1 MRISIKVIALGA
13 LVASLSA
20 AAPVE
25 KRDAATDRIVACFVG
40 LIFTGAWPGSCQA
53 AVAINTGL
61 IKSIA
66 INQMSMDFTPANPWA
81 PTTSSNSVVATMLGI
96 PGVTLPIDQIRQ
108 HIVLVD
114 NNVQIGNI
122 ETPWSSAK
130 VSGSTLTTS
139 FPSTT
144 LSVFTDAHAAFS
156 SFISAL
162 STKASHPVTLQGAV
176 DAQLNLGI
184 FGRMTIPGIGF
195 KTTVLFDG
203 LNNLSQMKFLYLIDT
218 NFDTPGFISLTTII
232 NIINPSKLNLK
243 LGDVNFSTATAS
255 GFVGISSIKNLNLIP
270 GNNYVLSSTGLDLSY
285 PAAVEF
291 LSNLNN
297 ADGTLTLTGYSKS
310 STNVALN
317 AGLAAVKSPLVVP
330 KNFEGAVMSQAP
342 YKNWS
347 LKTLP
352 STNSDMLVEITATF
366 QSPYYGYPVQMVSA
380 ADEGL
385 DNFATV
391 GSIPSGS
398 NLSRLFTFQNN
409 LVFSVSGT
417 GSATVTFKA
426 ALMGPFDATTKSAW
440 QDLVNYGTA
449 NKNIPINLSWIAK
462 IIVNN
467 DGVNRFVD
475 WGNFATGLEDIK
487 MAVGS
492 DFASIM
498 KAFP

>member
-1 MRISIKVIALGA
+1 
-13 LVASLSA
+13 
-20 AAPVE
+20 
-25 KRDAATDRIVACFVG
+25 
-40 LIFTGAWPGSCQA
+40 
-53 AVAINTGL
+53 
-61 IKSIA
+61 
-66 INQMSMDFTPANPWA
+66 MSMDFTPANPWA
-81 PTTSSNSVVATMLGI
+81 PLTSSSNVIATLLSV
-96 PGVTLPIDQIRQ
+96 PGVSIPIERIQQ

-122 ETPWSSAK
+122 ETPWTAAK

-184 FGRMTIPGIGF
+184 FGSKTIPGIGF

-203 LNNLSQMKFLYLIDT
+203 LNNLSQMKFMYLIDT
-218 NFDTPGFISLTTII
+218 NFDTPNFIYLTTII
-232 NIINPSKLNLK
+232 NIVNPSKLSLK
-243 LGDVNFSTATAS
+243 LGDVNFSTATA
-255 GFVGISSIKNLNLIP
+255 GGYVGISSIKNLNLIP
-270 GNNYVLSSTGLDLSY
+270 GNNYVLSSTGMDLSY
-285 PAAVEF
+285 PAAVDF
-291 LSNLNN
+291 MTNLGN
-297 ADGTLTLTGYSKS
+297 ADGVLTLTGYDKS
-310 STNVALN
+310 SANVALN

-330 KNFEGAVMSQAP
+330 RNFEGAVMSQVP

-352 STNSDMLVEITATF
+352 STNSDHLVEITATF

-380 ADEGL
+380 ADEGQ
-385 DNFATV
+385 DNFVTV
-391 GSIPSGS
+391 GAIPSGT
-398 NLSRLFTFQNN
+398 NINRLFTFLNN
-409 LVFSVSGT
+409 LTFSVSGT
-417 GSATVTFKA
+417 GSATVSFKV
-426 ALMGPFDATTKSAW
+426 ALTGPFDASTKAAW

-449 NKNIPINLSWIAK
+449 NEFIPINLNMIAK
-462 IIVNN
+462 VIVNN
-467 DGVNRFVD
+467 DGINRLVD

-487 MAVGS
+487 LAVGP

>member
-1 MRISIKVIALGA
+1 MRICLKVVALGA
-13 LVASLSA
+13 VVASLA
-20 AAPVE
+20 AAIPVE
-25 KRDAATDRIVACFVG
+25 KRDAATDKI
-40 LIFTGAWPGSCQA
+40 
-53 AVAINTGL
+53 INTGL
-61 IKSIA
+61 IKSIS
-66 INQMSMDFTPANPWA
+66 INQMSMDFTPANPWT
-81 PTTSSNSVVATMLGI
+81 PITSSNSVVATMLALPGI
-96 PGVTLPIDQIRQ
+96 SLPIDNIRQ
-108 HIVLVD
+108 HIILVD

-144 LSVFTDAHAAFS
+144 LSVFNDAHAAFS

-176 DAQLNLGI
+176 DAQLNLGV

-195 KTTVLFDG
+195 KTTVVFDG

-218 NFDTPGFISLTTII
+218 NFDTPNFIYMTTII
-232 NIINPSKLNLK
+232 NIINPSKLSLK
-243 LGDVNFSTATAS
+243 LGDVSFSTATA
-255 GFVGISSIKNLNLIP
+255 GGYVGVSSIKNLNLIP

-285 PAAVEF
+285 PAAVDF
-291 LSNLNN
+291 LTNLGN
-297 ADGTLTLTGYSKS
+297 ADGVLSLTGFAKS
-310 STNVALN
+310 SANVALN

-330 KNFEGAVMSQAP
+330 KNFEGAIMSQAP

-352 STNSDMLVEITATF
+352 STNSDFLVEITATF
-366 QSPYYGYPVQMVSA
+366 QSPYYGFPIQMVSA
-380 ADEGL
+380 SDEGQ

-398 NLSRLFTFQNN
+398 GINRLFTFLNN
-409 LVFSVSGT
+409 LTFSVSGS
-417 GSATVTFKA
+417 GSVTVAFKV
-426 ALMGPFDATTKSAW
+426 ALTGPFDASSKAAW

-449 NKNIPINLSWIAK
+449 NKYIPINLSSMIAK

-467 DGVNRFVD
+467 DGINRFVD
-475 WGNFATGLEDIK
+475 WSSFAAGLEDIK
-487 MAVGS
+487 LAVGP